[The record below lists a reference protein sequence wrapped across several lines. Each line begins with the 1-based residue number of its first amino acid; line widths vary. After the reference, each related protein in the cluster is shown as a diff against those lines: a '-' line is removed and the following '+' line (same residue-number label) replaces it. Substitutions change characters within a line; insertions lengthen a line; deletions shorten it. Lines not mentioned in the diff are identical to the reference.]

1 MFTKEDYLDYFN
13 ECDKIELEMK
23 DYYADLA
30 KRVSDPKIREV
41 FLRISREEAQHS
53 NLVESLRDYLK

>member
-1 MFTKEDYLDYFN
+1 MFTKEDYLDYFD
-13 ECDKIELEMK
+13 ECDKIELSMK

-30 KRVSDPKIREV
+30 KKVTDSEVKEV